1 MVSDVELTS
10 SGHASAC
17 STNGAIDVGSGK
29 STYLKQIAIITIM
42 AHCGCYVTA
51 ESAVI
56 PLRDRICCRIG
67 NIDDQEHSI
76 STFMLEMRETAFI
89 CNNATSRSLIL
100 IDELGRATS
109 NEDGVAIAWATSEY
123 LLKKRALTFFV
134 THYPQLTTLASI
146 YPSVQNIHLAATI
159 SHGPTSEIRYA
170 HKAKPGACSV
180 STDYGIEMAGACG
193 WPMETV
199 NHARSVQ
206 QHIEELLPDEGLCS
220 VDQVSNDRTEAYKV
234 LETISDSLRGL
245 MRHDGAQSYAT
256 IRAQVHALQEEHLVR
271 SHHNGGGIV
280 SAMHQLV
287 ANRRSR
293 AWRRAKSTEHDD
305 TVMSDD
311 FGSLPDGETLTT
323 LETHFRPRRVT
334 ASPVAAPHG
343 RDTDN
348 SSSNMSSSSS
358 GDDSS
363 DETSTLD
370 SSDQE

>member
-1 MVSDVELTS
+1 MVSNVELTS
-10 SGHASAC
+10 SRHASAC
-17 STNGAIDVGSGK
+17 STNCAIDVGSGK

-56 PLRDRICCRIG
+56 PLRDRVCCRIG

-89 CNNATSRSLIL
+89 CNNATSKSLIL

-159 SHGPTSEIRYA
+159 SHGTMSEIRYA

-206 QHIEELLPDEGLCS
+206 QHIEESLPDEGLCS
-220 VDQVSNDRTEAYKV
+220 VDQLSSDRTKAYKV
-234 LETISDSLRGL
+234 LETISDTLRGL
-245 MRHDGAQSYAT
+245 IRDDGAQSYAT
-256 IRAQVHALQEEHLVR
+256 IRAEVHALQEEHLLR
-271 SHHNGGGIV
+271 SHDSGIV
-280 SAMHQLV
+280 SAMRQLV
-287 ANRRSR
+287 ANRRSSR
-293 AWRRAKSTEHDD
+293 AWRRGKSMELDTVHDD
-305 TVMSDD
+305 I
-311 FGSLPDGETLTT
+311 GSLPDGDTLTT

-334 ASPVAAPHG
+334 ASPVAPPSHG
-343 RDTDN
+343 HDTD
-348 SSSNMSSSSS
+348 SRSNISSSSS
-358 GDDSS
+358 SDDSS
-363 DETSTLD
+363 DETSTLE
-370 SSDQE
+370 SD